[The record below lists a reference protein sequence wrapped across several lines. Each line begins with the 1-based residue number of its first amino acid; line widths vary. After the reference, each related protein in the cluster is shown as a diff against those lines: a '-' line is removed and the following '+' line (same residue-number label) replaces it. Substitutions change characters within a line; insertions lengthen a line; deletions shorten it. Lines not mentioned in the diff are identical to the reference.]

1 MKFRNHRE
9 LDEVDGT
16 NDSIADSNNA
26 EPIVDSEAGEPESTP
41 NWFAGQSYGEPTT
54 FGSQPWHTTR
64 NWWKVP
70 PSGEAN
76 DIRSQFSTLGRM
88 ACAAT
93 SLRGN
98 KHRLQGGV
106 NQDSF
111 SVVSGVA
118 KGGNEY
124 LVVAVCD
131 GMGSARY
138 SSFAARLAADTCTAS
153 LCRGL
158 ALQGLDMFR
167 LLEERQVDFVSS
179 LRERITEFRVG
190 EYDAPPRPP
199 EEVETGELQ
208 TTLSFAVIG
217 PANADEPLA
226 VTGWIG
232 DSPVIVVQDGNW
244 NLVSREEPRAGLH
257 STASNGLMT
266 TDSLVIRY
274 DNLLPGDALL
284 MCTDGVGNFIEYEG
298 SETALGRDL
307 RTKWVTPPER
317 LEFVR
322 DLSFDIQSA
331 DDDRTAVMVWCR

>member
-1 MKFRNHRE
+1 MVFRNHRQV
-9 LDEVDGT
+9 DEDPGLSNGVE
-16 NDSIADSNNA
+16 DSIAHDTVSTVETA
-26 EPIVDSEAGEPESTP
+26 DLEPTV
-41 NWFAGQSYGEPTT
+41 NWFIGQTYGEPTT
-54 FGSQPWHTTR
+54 FGSQPWHTPR

-70 PSGEAN
+70 ENGEAN
-76 DIRSQFSTLGRM
+76 DIRSQFSTLGRL

-111 SVVSGVA
+111 SVVSVTA
-118 KGGNEY
+118 KNGEEY

-131 GMGSARY
+131 GMGSAKY
-138 SSFAARLAADTCTAS
+138 SSFAARLAAAACTAS

-158 ALQGLDMFR
+158 TLQGLDMFS
-167 LLEERQVDFVSS
+167 LLEERHVGFVSS
-179 LRERITEFRVG
+179 LRESILEYRVG
-190 EYDAPPRPP
+190 EYDAPPMPAL
-199 EEVETGELQ
+199 EVDSGELQ

-217 PANADEPLA
+217 PAKAEEALA

-244 NLVSREEPRAGLH
+244 HHVSKEKSNGGLH

-266 TDSLVIRY
+266 TDNLAIRY

-284 MCTDGVGNFIEYEG
+284 ICTDGVGNFIEYNDA
-298 SETALGRDL
+298 ETALGRDL
-307 RTKWVTPPER
+307 RSKWSSPPER

-331 DDDRTAVMVWCR
+331 DDDRTAVMIWHR